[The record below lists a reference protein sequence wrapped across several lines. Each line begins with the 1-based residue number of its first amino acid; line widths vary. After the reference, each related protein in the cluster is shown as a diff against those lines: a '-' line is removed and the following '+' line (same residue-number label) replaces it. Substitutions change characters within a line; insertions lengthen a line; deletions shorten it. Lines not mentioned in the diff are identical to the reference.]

1 MIELSKVVLDKFYE
15 LEGEESQLLQT
26 SGECAELIAV
36 IQNYIRNEGKAKKKS
51 TIKDVMGEAV
61 DVYFMIQQIR
71 NLNPEMFD
79 KIVFSKTNKVMK
91 RLYNLLNEKH
101 SM

>member
-1 MIELSKVVLDKFYE
+1 MLINGGMVLHELSKVVLDKFYE
-15 LEGEESQLLQT
+15 LEGEKSQLLQT

-36 IQNYIRNEGKAKKKS
+36 IQNYIRNEGTAKKKI
-51 TIKDVMGEAV
+51 TIQDVMEETV

-79 KIVFSKTNKVMK
+79 KIFFKKK
-91 RLYNLLNEKH
+91 
-101 SM
+101 